1 MNQFLPMKISSH
13 YTRPLLTRLDALP
26 VDDCRASR
34 GFTLIELLVVI
45 AIIAILAAMLLP
57 ALASAKSKALRM
69 QCMSGMRQMGV
80 GFSTFTLDSGD
91 MFPPGGWES
100 SNASQLSWE
109 NWLYSYIGGVS
120 PQSTLEL
127 DNVIF
132 YPPDDPD
139 LVAEA
144 SSLGYPIA
152 PKIILCPAD
161 KFAKGSWTAA
171 VHAAYKS
178 YCMNSAGVNY
188 GTQIQVDDKFRTYPL
203 PDLNQPGAH
212 GVGIY
217 WTDRAAKPDWNAHGY
232 NTSVVRDPSGTIL
245 LVENPS
251 NVSAVG
257 NQWPCVSCGPQGSG
271 NWSAL
276 YQTDPNAPQDA
287 ATLGSATASGY
298 SEGLQLYKAHGSRF
312 NYLFH
317 DNHVEPLKWQQTI
330 GSGTPANPKG
340 MWTVVQGD

>member
-1 MNQFLPMKISSH
+1 MKISIFNNCRYFDGFKAS
-13 YTRPLLTRLDALP
+13 PA
-26 VDDCRASR
+26 DDRGSRR

-57 ALASAKSKALRM
+57 ALASAKSKAQRI
-69 QCMSGMRQMGV
+69 QCMSQMRQLGV
-80 GFSTFTLDSGD
+80 GFTTFTLDSGD
-91 MFPPGGWES
+91 MFPPGGCS
-100 SNASQLSWE
+100 YGSATAAATQLSWE
-109 NWLYSYIGGVS
+109 CWLYSYIGGTS
-120 PQSTLEL
+120 PQSTL
-127 DNVIF
+127 DQGVF

-144 SSLGYPIA
+144 SSLGFPIA
-152 PKIILCPAD
+152 PKIIRCPAD

-171 VHAAYKS
+171 ARAAYKT

-188 GTQIQVDDKFRTYPL
+188 GSQIQVNDKFRTYPL
-203 PDLNQPGAH
+203 PDLSQPGAH

-217 WTDRAAKPDWNAHGY
+217 WTDQKTTPDWDAHGY
-232 NTSVVRDPSGTIL
+232 NTSVVRDPAGTIL

-257 NQWPCVSCGPQGSG
+257 NIWPCVSCGPLMSIA

-276 YQTDPNAPQDA
+276 FQTDPSAPQDSG
-287 ATLGSATASGY
+287 TLGSTSASGY

-317 DNHVEPLKWQQTI
+317 DNHVESLKIEQTV

-340 MWTVVQGD
+340 MWTVAQGD

>member
-1 MNQFLPMKISSH
+1 MKTISPTTS
-13 YTRPLLTRLDALP
+13 A
-26 VDDCRASR
+26 DCAGRKAPNADHHRTSG

-57 ALASAKSKALRM
+57 ALASAKSKALRI
-69 QCMSGMRQMGV
+69 QCMNQMRQIGL
-80 GFSTFTLDSGD
+80 GFPMFSGD
-91 MFPPGGWES
+91 NSDMLPPAGWES
-100 SNASQLSWE
+100 GNGSQLSWE
-109 NWLYSYIGGVS
+109 CWLYSYIGGVS
-120 PQSTLEL
+120 PQSTL
-127 DNVIF
+127 DNVVF
-132 YPPDDPD
+132 FPPDDPD

-152 PKIILCPAD
+152 PKVIRCPAD
-161 KFAKGSWTAA
+161 KFAKGSWTTA

-188 GTQIQVDDKFRTYPL
+188 GTQIQVNDKFRTYPL

-217 WTDRAAKPDWNAHGY
+217 WTDQKATPDWNARGY
-232 NTSVVRDPSGTIL
+232 NTSVVRDPAGTIL

-251 NVSAVG
+251 NVAAVG

-271 NWSAL
+271 GWSAL
-276 YQTDPNAPQDA
+276 YQTDPNAPQDT
-287 ATLGSATASGY
+287 ATLGSPTASGY

-330 GSGTPANPKG
+330 GTGTPTAPKG
-340 MWTVVQGD
+340 MWTVAQGD